1 MVPCRFVLFKNA
13 LSCFDR
19 RNNYD
24 GYGTQ
29 QSRKEQVFEGR
40 QKIMDQEIHN
50 LSLYA

>member
-1 MVPCRFVLFKNA
+1 MVPHRLILFKDA

-19 RNNYD
+19 RNNND
-24 GYGTQ
+24 RYGTQ
-29 QSRKEQVFEGR
+29 QSCKEQVFEGR